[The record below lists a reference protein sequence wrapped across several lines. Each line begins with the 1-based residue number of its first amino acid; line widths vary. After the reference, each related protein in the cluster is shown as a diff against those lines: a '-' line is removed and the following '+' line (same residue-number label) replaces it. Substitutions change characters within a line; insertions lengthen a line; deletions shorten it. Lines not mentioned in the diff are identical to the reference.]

1 MHTPKISVITPSFN
15 QAAYLERT
23 ILSVLDQGY
32 PNLEYIIVDGGS
44 TDGSVDIIRKY
55 ADHLTYWI
63 SEPDEG
69 QANAI
74 NKGLRRAT
82 GDWVGWQNSDDIF
95 YPHAFSQMAQMA
107 KKKPAAD
114 LIIGN
119 MDLIDKDDALLRDMK
134 YVRPTYRSM
143 LAEGMVLTN
152 QAAFWKRRLHD
163 EIGYLDE
170 GLDCGFDFE
179 WFLRVLNGGRIAEH
193 VNGTWGGLRMHEET
207 KTSNRQA
214 VFYRE
219 YEQILE
225 GRKRSSLSK
234 KYYQIRRLIL
244 MTGQGNFKYV
254 VRGLF
259 RRANL
264 R

>member
-1 MHTPKISVITPSFN
+1 
-15 QAAYLERT
+15 
-23 ILSVLDQGY
+23 
-32 PNLEYIIVDGGS
+32 
-44 TDGSVDIIRKY
+44 
-55 ADHLTYWI
+55 
-63 SEPDEG
+63 
-69 QANAI
+69 
-74 NKGLRRAT
+74 
-82 GDWVGWQNSDDIF
+82 
-95 YPHAFSQMAQMA
+95 
-107 KKKPAAD
+107 
-114 LIIGN
+114 
-119 MDLIDKDDALLRDMK
+119 MK

-193 VNGTWGGLRMHEET
+193 VNATWGGLRMHEET

-264 R
+264 L

>member
-1 MHTPKISVITPSFN
+1 
-15 QAAYLERT
+15 
-23 ILSVLDQGY
+23 
-32 PNLEYIIVDGGS
+32 
-44 TDGSVDIIRKY
+44 
-55 ADHLTYWI
+55 
-63 SEPDEG
+63 
-69 QANAI
+69 
-74 NKGLRRAT
+74 
-82 GDWVGWQNSDDIF
+82 
-95 YPHAFSQMAQMA
+95 
-107 KKKPAAD
+107 
-114 LIIGN
+114 
-119 MDLIDKDDALLRDMK
+119 
-134 YVRPTYRSM
+134 
-143 LAEGMVLTN
+143 
-152 QAAFWKRRLHD
+152 
-163 EIGYLDE
+163 
-170 GLDCGFDFE
+170 
-179 WFLRVLNGGRIAEH
+179 
-193 VNGTWGGLRMHEET
+193 MHEET